1 MKQTNEIIIR
11 APLKKIFVAASD
23 LSRWPE
29 FLPHYRYNRFLTHTP
44 SGGIVKMSCVRSG
57 LPTTWVSQYRIDTQK
72 RQLHFH
78 HLKSALNATAGM
90 EVVWDFE
97 ELRAGAVRVTI
108 THDLHRSLPLVGLA
122 ASDWLIGKFFIHY
135 IATKTLAGLKRK
147 VEASAPAAKPTTTAR
162 KAPKTQNGSKEQ
174 HSAKTYTTEKAEIG
188 LAGQARKVSRRTQRR
203 SA

>member
-11 APLKKIFVAASD
+11 APLKKIFTAASD

-29 FLPHYRYNRFLTHTP
+29 FLPHYRYNRFLSHTP

-90 EVVWDFE
+90 NVVWDFE
-97 ELRAGAVRVTI
+97 ELGDGAVRVTI
-108 THDLHRSLPLVGLA
+108 THDLHRGLPLVGLA
-122 ASDWLIGKFFIHY
+122 ASDWLIGKFFIHH

-147 VEASAPAAKPTTTAR
+147 VEAVTPAAPPTAKAR
-162 KAPKTQNGSKEQ
+162 KTPTRKTAPQKSRVRKTVRP
-174 HSAKTYTTEKAEIG
+174 T
-188 LAGQARKVSRRTQRR
+188 LRR
-203 SA
+203 SSTRAKAVK

>member
-1 MKQTNEIIIR
+1 MKQTNEIIIQ
-11 APLKKIFVAASD
+11 APLNKIFTAASD
-23 LSRWPE
+23 LARWPE
-29 FLPHYRYNRFLTHTP
+29 FLPHYRYNRFLSHKP

-57 LPTTWVSQYRIDTQK
+57 IPTTWVSEYRIDIAR

-90 EVVWDFE
+90 DVIWDFA
-97 ELRAGAVRVTI
+97 ELGKGAVRVRI

-147 VEASAPAAKPTTTAR
+147 VESSATAAVSTELAKKIRPRQTAPKKTLKRKSAPRKSSRRAAAAK
-162 KAPKTQNGSKEQ
+162 
-174 HSAKTYTTEKAEIG
+174 
-188 LAGQARKVSRRTQRR
+188 
-203 SA
+203 

>member
-11 APLKKIFVAASD
+11 APLKKIFIAASD

-97 ELRAGAVRVTI
+97 ELRDGKVRVII

-147 VEASAPAAKPTTTAR
+147 VEASAPVAKTASVAR
-162 KAPKTQNGSKEQ
+162 KAPKRKK
-174 HSAKTYTTEKAEIG
+174 ALTESV
-188 LAGQARKVSRRTQRR
+188 ARKTAPRLSRKSSSQ
-203 SA
+203 AKVVK

>member
-11 APLKKIFVAASD
+11 APLKKIFTAASD

-29 FLPHYRYNRFLTHTP
+29 FLPHYRYNRFLSHTP
-44 SGGIVKMSCVRSG
+44 SGGIVKMSCLRSG
-57 LPTTWVSQYRIDTQK
+57 LPTTWVSNYRIDTQK

-97 ELRAGAVRVTI
+97 EQRDGAVRVTI
-108 THDLHRSLPLVGLA
+108 THELHRSLPLVGLA
-122 ASDWLIGKFFIHY
+122 ASDWLIGKFFIHH

-147 VEASAPAAKPTTTAR
+147 VEEATPAKEPAVKSRKAPAR
-162 KAPKTQNGSKEQ
+162 KASPRSVVKRKT
-174 HSAKTYTTEKAEIG
+174 TP
-188 LAGQARKVSRRTQRR
+188 RDSRRRPAH
-203 SA
+203 SKALK